1 MVVYVVY
8 DPETPEAAEVWYGD
22 LHPGYVIEL
31 LKAAST
37 AMAQKYRGTYHVR
50 RTSFLKRM
58 FRRSRTTL
66 LPGSEKQ
73 A

>member
-1 MVVYVVY
+1 MVIYVLY
-8 DPETPEAAEVWYGD
+8 DPETSEAAEVWYGD
-22 LHPGYVIEL
+22 AHPGYAAEL
-31 LKAAST
+31 LKAA
-37 AMAQKYRGTYHVR
+37 AACLAQKYRGTYHVR